1 MKGLIDMRKYLLKRV
16 LYMLLTLFLVA
27 TITFFLMKLMPG
39 TPYTNQAKMT
49 ASQIE
54 IMNKQYGLDK
64 PIWEQYL
71 IYIFGMFHGDFG
83 TSFQYSNQPVAYL
96 ISSRL
101 GASMQLG
108 LQAMIFGVFFG
119 VILGAAAAIKHNTWA
134 DTGAT
139 VIAIIGKSV
148 PNFVLAILLQYYIA
162 LKLGWFPIAGWGQF
176 SNTILPTI
184 ALGVGPLAETA
195 RFIRTSMVEVLNS
208 DYIELAKAKGL
219 SKFEVVYHHA
229 LRNSL
234 IPLVTLLGP
243 YTVALMTGSM
253 VIENVFNIPGIGE
266 QFVKSI
272 MTNDYPTI
280 MGVTMVF
287 SIGLV
292 VVILITD
299 IIYGLIDPR
308 IRLEGTGGNK

>member
-1 MKGLIDMRKYLLKRV
+1 MRKYLLKRV

-253 VIENVFNIPGIGE
+253 VIENIFNIPGIGE

-308 IRLEGTGGNK
+308 IRLEGNGGNK

>member
-1 MKGLIDMRKYLLKRV
+1 MRKYLLKRV

-253 VIENVFNIPGIGE
+253 VIENIFNIPGIGE

-308 IRLEGTGGNK
+308 IRLEGNGVNK